1 MRLLVEGG
9 GLFFAGLKTVGR
21 CLYLGP
27 SGQGVAAMRTLF
39 AVLIGGV
46 LFAQGVLAQDLRRDA
61 PRRPESKANKS
72 ESGRDRLSRRFNDA
86 SPKLG
91 ELLPDVGGYTADGK
105 PVRLRSLQGDYKV
118 LVFGCLT

>member
-1 MRLLVEGG
+1 MRLLVE
-9 GLFFAGLKTVGR
+9 LFCGLKTVAW
-21 CLYLGP
+21 CLYLGLR
-27 SGQGVAAMRTLF
+27 GHGVLAMKMLF
-39 AVLIGGV
+39 AVLLGGV
-46 LFAQGVLAQDLRRDA
+46 VFVQSVLAQDLRRDA

-72 ESGRDRLSRRFNDA
+72 ESGRDRVSGRFNDA

-105 PVRLRSLQGDYKV
+105 PVRLRSLKGDYKV

>member
-1 MRLLVEGG
+1 
-9 GLFFAGLKTVGR
+9 
-21 CLYLGP
+21 
-27 SGQGVAAMRTLF
+27 MRTLF

-61 PRRPESKANKS
+61 SRRPESKANKS